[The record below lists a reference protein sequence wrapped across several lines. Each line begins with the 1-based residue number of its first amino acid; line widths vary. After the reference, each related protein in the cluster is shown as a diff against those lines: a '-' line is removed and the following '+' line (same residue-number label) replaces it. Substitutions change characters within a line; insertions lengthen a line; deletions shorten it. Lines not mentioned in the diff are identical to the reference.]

1 MKKYLK
7 NKEGMALPMV
17 LIIMTILSLFA
28 TGLAMYAHNS
38 YLSVRWMNEEKRAY
52 YLARAGVE
60 AASFSYQNAVSKTSA
75 NYNNLAKYADFTA
88 IDKLLTVSENSDE
101 IIKTNKVYLR
111 YSTSGENEGT
121 RWDGLEFKTYSSDSE
136 AIADTSCIGYFEVQV
151 GNGTDKI
158 NVGESNGNTTEQDVD
173 VKVFRAKAVCGERSQ
188 VAFGYITPSDNVSSM
203 ELYDDDGYL
212 FTTGV
217 TKEEA
222 EQNGTN
228 GQFVKTNKTIYFDT
242 DIIDSGDGFFTR
254 LGKGIILWVFQMLYP
269 DGRNIDIFVKTG
281 EGNVI
286 LSKPLNSK
294 HIKANPNKDNFY
306 VFATTGNLFL
316 DNVGIESI
324 PTKGYYSSIGLY
336 GDQIVIDG
344 DITMEVYYTN
354 PNSLLGD
361 RLASTLEMIGNRF
374 RLGTVVL
381 GDASALGTDRR
392 DPVPLNKGGLQY
404 NGASVP
410 ANKVYFNGNVYVK
423 LYTQGGSTE
432 TYRVFNAGD
441 IAYFYGA
448 YTVTGNAGSEPVE
461 SRGIDLLKYF
471 IDAVLADKDGFKY
484 GEALKQK
491 LRKVNELYYGGTEAS
506 YFTDDNV
513 LVRKIQ
519 VDYKANGQVE
529 VDGGYGSVMDIIQ
542 TSPTD
547 STSLTWGRPAGGDVF
562 E

>member
-17 LIIMTILSLFA
+17 LIIMTVLSLFA
-28 TGLAMYAHNS
+28 TGLALYAHNS
-38 YLSVRWMNEEKRAY
+38 YLSVRWMNEDKRAY
-52 YLARAGVE
+52 YLSRAGVE
-60 AASFSYQNAVSKTSA
+60 AASYAYQNAVTKTTA
-75 NYNNLAKYADFTA
+75 NYDDLQKYAQFSE
-88 IDKLLTVSENSDE
+88 IDKLIAISEGSDA
-101 IIKTNKVYLR
+101 IIKSNKVYLR
-111 YSTSGENEGT
+111 YSTSGENAGT
-121 RWDGLEFKTYSSDSE
+121 RWEGLEFKTYATDSDATS
-136 AIADTSCIGYFEVQV
+136 DPSCIGYFEVEI

-158 NVGESNGNTTEQDVD
+158 RVSDSGGSAAEQDVD
-173 VKVFRAKAVCGERSQ
+173 VKVFKAKAVCGERTQ
-188 VAFGYITPSDNVSSM
+188 TAFGYITPAENVSSM

-212 FTTGV
+212 YTTGV

-228 GQFVKTNKTIYFDT
+228 GQFIKTDKYISYDT
-242 DIIDSGDGFFTR
+242 DIADAGDGFFTR
-254 LGKGIILWVFQMLYP
+254 LFKGIIKSVFKYFNG
-269 DGRNIDIFVKTG
+269 DGRNISLFVKTG
-281 EGNVI
+281 EGNVV
-286 LSKPLNSK
+286 LSKPENSK
-294 HIKANPNKDNFY
+294 YIKANPNKDNFY

-354 PNSLLGD
+354 PNSLLGGG
-361 RLASTLEMIGNRF
+361 LTATLEMIGNRF
-374 RLGTVVL
+374 RLGTVIL
-381 GDASALGTDRR
+381 GDASKLGTDRR

-423 LYTQGGSTE
+423 IYTQGGSTE

-441 IAYFYGA
+441 MAYFYGS

-471 IDAVLADKDGFKY
+471 IDAVLAEKDGFKY

-506 YFTDDNV
+506 YFTNDDV

-519 VDYKANGQVE
+519 VDYKSNGKVE
-529 VDGGYGSVMDIIQ
+529 VDGGYGTVMDIIQ
-542 TSPTD
+542 PAVTD
-547 STSLTWGRPAGGDVF
+547 STSLTWGRPRGGDVF
-562 E
+562 Q

>member
-17 LIIMTILSLFA
+17 LIIMTVLSLFA
-28 TGLAMYAHNS
+28 TGLALYAHNS

-60 AASFSYQNAVSKTSA
+60 AASYAYQNAVTKTSA
-75 NYNNLAKYADFTA
+75 NYDNLNKYGDFSE
-88 IDKLLTVSENSDE
+88 IDKLVTVSEKSDAL
-101 IIKTNKVYLR
+101 ITTNKVYLR

-121 RWDGLEFKTYSSDSE
+121 RWDGLEFKTYASE
-136 AIADTSCIGYFEVQV
+136 NEAVADTSCIGYFEVQI
-151 GNGTDKI
+151 GNGIDKI
-158 NVGESNGNTTEQDVD
+158 TVGESNGTATPQDVD
-173 VKVFRAKAVCGERSQ
+173 VKVFKAKAVCGERSQ
-188 VAFGYITPSDNVSSM
+188 VAFGYITPADNVSSM
-203 ELYDDDGYL
+203 ELYDDKGYL

-222 EQNGTN
+222 EKNGTN
-228 GQFVKTNKTIYFDT
+228 GQFIKTDKYISYDT
-242 DIIDSGDGFFTR
+242 KIEDAGDGFFTR
-254 LGKGIILWVFQMLYP
+254 LFKGIIKGIFKALKQ
-269 DGRNIDIFVKTG
+269 DGRNISLFVKTG
-281 EGNVI
+281 EGNVV
-286 LSKPLNSK
+286 LSKPENSK
-294 HIKANPNKDNFY
+294 YIKANPNKDNFY

-361 RLASTLEMIGNRF
+361 RLTSTIAMIGNRF

-381 GDASALGTDRR
+381 GDASALGTDRQ
-392 DPVPLNKGGLQY
+392 DPVPPNKGGLQY
-404 NGASVP
+404 SGDSVP

-423 LYTQGGSTE
+423 IYTQGGSTE

-441 IAYFYGA
+441 MAYFYGG
-448 YTVTGNAGSEPVE
+448 YTITGKAGSDEVQAK
-461 SRGIDLLKYF
+461 GVDLLKYF

-506 YFTDDNV
+506 YFTENTV

-519 VDYKANGQVE
+519 VDYNANGQVK
-529 VDGGYGSVMDIIQ
+529 VDGGYGTVMDIIQ
-542 TSPTD
+542 PSPTD
-547 STSLTWGRPAGGDVF
+547 STSLTWGRPRGGDVF
-562 E
+562 Q

>member
-17 LIIMTILSLFA
+17 LIIMTVLSLFA
-28 TGLAMYAHNS
+28 TGLALYAHNS

-60 AASFSYQNAVSKTSA
+60 AASYAYQNAVTKTTA
-75 NYNNLAKYADFTA
+75 NYDNLQKYADFSE
-88 IDKLLTVSENSDE
+88 IDKLITVSEKSDAL
-101 IIKTNKVYLR
+101 ITTNKVYLR
-111 YSTSGENEGT
+111 YSTSDENAGT
-121 RWDGLEFKTYSSDSE
+121 RWDGLEFKTYASE
-136 AIADTSCIGYFEVQV
+136 NEAVADTSCIGYFEVQI

-158 NVGESNGNTTEQDVD
+158 TVGESNGTATPQDVD
-173 VKVFRAKAVCGERSQ
+173 VKVFKAKAVCGERSQ
-188 VAFGYITPSDNVSSM
+188 VAFGYITPADNVSSM

-212 FTTGV
+212 YTTGV

-222 EQNGTN
+222 EKNGTN
-228 GQFVKTNKTIYFDT
+228 GQFIKTDKYIRYDT
-242 DIIDSGDGFFTR
+242 EIKDAEDGFFTR
-254 LGKGIILWVFQMLYP
+254 LFKGIVKGIFKALKQ
-269 DGRNIDIFVKTG
+269 DGRNISLFVKTG
-281 EGNVI
+281 EGNVV
-286 LSKPLNSK
+286 LSKPENSK
-294 HIKANPNKDNFY
+294 YIKANPNKDNFY

-361 RLASTLEMIGNRF
+361 RLTSTIAMIGNRF

-381 GDASALGTDRR
+381 GDASALGTDRQ
-392 DPVPLNKGGLQY
+392 DPVPPNKGGLQY
-404 NGASVP
+404 SGDSVP

-423 LYTQGGSTE
+423 IYTQGGSTE

-441 IAYFYGA
+441 MAYFYGG
-448 YTVTGNAGSEPVE
+448 YTITGKAGSDEVQAK
-461 SRGIDLLKYF
+461 GVDLLKYF

-506 YFTDDNV
+506 YFTENTV

-519 VDYKANGQVE
+519 VDYNANGQVK
-529 VDGGYGSVMDIIQ
+529 VDGGYGTVMDIIQ
-542 TSPTD
+542 PSPTD
-547 STSLTWGRPAGGDVF
+547 STSLTWGRPRGGDVF
-562 E
+562 Q

>member
-17 LIIMTILSLFA
+17 LIIMTVLSLFA
-28 TGLAMYAHNS
+28 TGLALYAHNS

-60 AASFSYQNAVSKTSA
+60 AASYAYQNAVTKTTA
-75 NYNNLAKYADFTA
+75 NYDNLQKYADFSE
-88 IDKLLTVSENSDE
+88 IDKLITVSEKSDAL
-101 IIKTNKVYLR
+101 ITTNKVYLR

-121 RWDGLEFKTYSSDSE
+121 RWDGLEFKTYASE
-136 AIADTSCIGYFEVQV
+136 NEAVADTSCIGYFEVQI

-158 NVGESNGNTTEQDVD
+158 TVGESNGTATPQDVD
-173 VKVFRAKAVCGERSQ
+173 VKVFKAKAVCGERSQ
-188 VAFGYITPSDNVSSM
+188 VAFGYITPADNVSSM

-212 FTTGV
+212 YTTGV

-222 EQNGTN
+222 EKNGTN
-228 GQFVKTNKTIYFDT
+228 GQFIKTDKYIRYDT
-242 DIIDSGDGFFTR
+242 EIKDAEDGFFTR
-254 LGKGIILWVFQMLYP
+254 LFKGIVKGIFKALKQ
-269 DGRNIDIFVKTG
+269 DGRNISLFVKTG
-281 EGNVI
+281 EGNVV
-286 LSKPLNSK
+286 LSKPENSK
-294 HIKANPNKDNFY
+294 YIKANPNKDNFY

-361 RLASTLEMIGNRF
+361 RLTSTIAMIGNRF

-381 GDASALGTDRR
+381 GDASALGTDRQ
-392 DPVPLNKGGLQY
+392 DPVPPNKGGLQY
-404 NGASVP
+404 SGDSVP

-423 LYTQGGSTE
+423 IYTQGGSTE

-441 IAYFYGA
+441 MAYFYGG
-448 YTVTGNAGSEPVE
+448 YTITGKAGSDEVQAK
-461 SRGIDLLKYF
+461 GVDLLKYF

-506 YFTDDNV
+506 YFTENTV

-519 VDYKANGQVE
+519 VDYNANGQVK
-529 VDGGYGSVMDIIQ
+529 VDGGYGTVMDIIQ
-542 TSPTD
+542 PSPTD
-547 STSLTWGRPAGGDVF
+547 STSLTWGRPRGGDVF
-562 E
+562 Q